1 MEANQSHEFTGDD
14 IESAIANGLSEL
26 GVGPSDVLVEVLEE
40 PSRGVFGIGA
50 KPARVQLKLLRPIE
64 PKPEVEETASVADID
79 YDDAEEDMPATITTS
94 IDLEDVDEDGKLGKQ
109 VLEELLGHMGIE
121 AEVTVG
127 RSESTRPEEE
137 SPWVLQING
146 KDMNLLIGRRG
157 DTLNSLQ
164 YITRLIASRHLQRRA
179 NIIVDAGSYKSK
191 RSDRLKSLAERMA
204 DQAVEQERTISLEPM
219 PPYERRIIHLTLRGR
234 EDVETRSTGEG
245 SSRKVTI
252 VPKS

>member
-1 MEANQSHEFTGDD
+1 MDANQSHEFTGED

-64 PKPEVEETASVADID
+64 PKPEAETPTADMNYQDDQEE
-79 YDDAEEDMPATITTS
+79 MPTVIPPP
-94 IDLEDVDEDGKLGKQ
+94 IDLEDVDEDGKVGKQ
-109 VLEELLGHMGIE
+109 VLEELLKHMSIK
-121 AEVTVG
+121 AEVSVG
-127 RSESTRPEEE
+127 RFEKTRPEEE

-146 KDMNLLIGRRG
+146 TDMNLLIGRRG

-164 YITRLIASRHLQRRA
+164 YITRLITSRHLQRRA
-179 NIIVDAGSYKSK
+179 NIIVDAGGYKSK
-191 RSDRLKSLAERMA
+191 RSNRLKNLAKRMA
-204 DQAVEQERTISLEPM
+204 DQAVEQDRTISLEPM
-219 PPYERRIIHLTLRGR
+219 PPYERRIIHLTLHAR